1 MAPLRRRQRTSLT
14 DRSVE
19 EIEADAVTAS
29 PRIAT
34 MGQMLAAPNWVNVR
48 RSSYISPKIDTWF
61 RASDNRQNDLPHHRS
76 ALRSDNLAT
85 VRMPWSRAML
95 DSRNSL
101 IPRFQHS
108 NSWNT
113 FRPITSASHALSDG
127 APATVR
133 NVSPSQYRST
143 VTNVSGGNNDWRS
156 VTPWQTESEK
166 PRRLSPLVASAESL
180 PNLNQGSVAVSATL
194 QNGTPSTGLSRDS
207 GRSVKSILHIDG
219 AALGRWT
226 LDHMTRTLSKPSM
239 GLTCVDPRAAAPRS
253 RVAPF

>member
-14 DRSVE
+14 EGSVE

-29 PRIAT
+29 LRIAT

-48 RSSYISPKIDTWF
+48 RSNHISPKIDTWF
-61 RASDNRQNDLPHHRS
+61 RANDNRQNDLPHHRS

-85 VRMPWSRAML
+85 VRMPLSRVML
-95 DSRNSL
+95 DSRKSF
-101 IPRFQHS
+101 IPRFQRS

-113 FRPITSASHALSDG
+113 SGLIARASHALSDG
-127 APATVR
+127 APAAVR
-133 NVSPSQYRST
+133 SVSPPQYRST
-143 VTNVSGGNNDWRS
+143 VTNVSGVNNDWRS
-156 VTPWQTESEK
+156 VVPWKTESEK

-180 PNLNQGSVAVSATL
+180 PNLDQGNVALSATL
-194 QNGTPSTGLSRDS
+194 QNGTPSTGLSRDA
-207 GRSVKSILHIDG
+207 GRPVKSILHIDG